1 MKNCFCKIICFLA
14 MATVFPFMASACEAC
29 VSNPED
35 PQTQGMQAAILTL
48 LIITYGLLMTIVGF
62 FVYLR
67 LKQRKP
73 VLEAI
78 HHARSI

>member
-1 MKNCFCKIICFLA
+1 MRNGLCKVFCFLA
-14 MATVFPFMASACEAC
+14 MATAFPFAASACEAC
-29 VSNPED
+29 VSNPDD

-62 FVYLR
+62 FFYLR

-73 VLEAI
+73 MLEVI
-78 HHARSI
+78 QHARSI